1 MVLTATGEI
10 LTNNHVV
17 AGATRIMVTV
27 VSSGRSYTASVV
39 GTDAAND
46 VAVLQLKGASGL
58 TVIPVGNSDQVTEG
72 DAIAAIG
79 NAGGQGGTPS
89 VSTGTVVG
97 LDRQITASDEN
108 GSSAETL
115 TGMIQV
121 DANVVPGDSGGPLAS
136 AEGKVIGMDTA
147 ASAGRSQMDASTTEG
162 FAIPINRALKIAA
175 QLEARGGNSS
185 SSSGSS
191 SSGSSSGS
199 SAQGFLGVQVES
211 SGSGAAVVGVQSASP
226 AASAGLAAGD
236 TIVALGST
244 SVQSADDLVT
254 ALAAHGPGEKVTVQW
269 VTSSGGQ
276 AHATVTLQ

>member
-1 MVLTATGEI
+1 
-10 LTNNHVV
+10 
-17 AGATRIMVTV
+17 MVTV

-46 VAVLQLKGASGL
+46 VAVLKLKGASGL

-191 SSGSSSGS
+191 SGS